1 VAARL
6 GASILSVD
14 SMQVYRGMDI
24 GTAKPS
30 RRERAEIEHH
40 MVDVVDP
47 DREYTVADFQRDARS
62 ALHGAGS
69 PVLIVGGS
77 GLHFRS
83 VVDPLEFPPSDAEVR
98 AAVEA
103 TPPHDLLAELLAA
116 DPQVGAVLDL
126 HNPRRVVR
134 AVEILRITGRTP
146 SERAGLPTARD
157 VRAYRPSLPVT
168 IFGLDRLDEQEFVDR
183 LGARIDLMRAHGFL
197 DEVSRLRPHLGRQAS
212 QAVGYKELID
222 VVDGRIDAD
231 TAFRRISVS
240 TRALVKRQRTFLRR
254 DPRIRWFDLTTSEQE
269 AESTIMAAVTEGA
282 QA

>member
-1 VAARL
+1 
-6 GASILSVD
+6 
-14 SMQVYRGMDI
+14 MQVYRGMDI

-30 RRERAEIEHH
+30 LPERESIEHH

-47 DREYTVADFQRDARS
+47 DQDYTVAEFQRHARV
-62 ALHGAGS
+62 ALQGAGS

-83 VVDPLEFPPSDAEVR
+83 VVDPLEFPPSDAGVR

-103 TPPHDLLAELLAA
+103 TPSHDLLAELMAS
-116 DPQVGAVLDL
+116 DPEAGDVLDL

-146 SERAGLPTARD
+146 SERARLPTARD
-157 VRAYRPSLPVT
+157 VRAYRSAIPVT
-168 IFGLDRLDEQEFVDR
+168 IFGLDRLDDQQFDER
-183 LGARIDLMRAHGFL
+183 LGTRIDRMRADGL
-197 DEVSRLRPHLGRQAS
+197 LEEVARLRDHMGRQAS

-222 VVDGRIDAD
+222 VVDGRLDAD

-254 DPRIRWFDLTTSEQE
+254 DPRIRWFDLTASEQE
-269 AESTIMAAVTEGA
+269 AESTIMAAVTEGV